1 MTRPQGAYAKGLQT
15 PSSFIRRTRS
25 LSRGGHPAWIPQQP
39 ASFLSFRR
47 ARFKGPL
54 VSKYS
59 RSQSDRSLK
68 QFRPGVCPD
77 AVDRRFGEISS
88 RRRTASRS
96 PHRPSRRL
104 CWPIRWR
111 RASRTLADTRADP
124 PSRFSSDNPDILSVR
139 LVVAVLANAA
149 CCILP

>member
-1 MTRPQGAYAKGLQT
+1 MVRVNCLDHRIPK
-15 PSSFIRRTRS
+15 IRYRITNTLVFYS
-25 LSRGGHPAWIPQQP
+25 KA
-39 ASFLSFRR
+39 ASFLLLLLLF
-47 ARFKGPL
+47 FITPL

-59 RSQSDRSLK
+59 RGQPNRSLK

-96 PHRPSRRL
+96 LHRPSRRPL
-104 CWPIRWR
+104 YWPIHGC

-124 PSRFSSDNPDILSVR
+124 PSRFSSDNPGILSAH
-139 LVVAVLANAA
+139 LAVAALANAV